1 MNKKKKMYLILAFI
15 FVFFGSLWFLTDN
28 INNLSFK
35 NNITNITRNLLE
47 MLRTS
52 IYIILIIVS
61 FISLLKNKRMP
72 KIYFVTFIFLS
83 FHTLVWIPEFFEY
96 IVSLFKNMDYVMTKF
111 FGFMF
116 TLIGV
121 IFLGLFYKT
130 KEKLQ

>member
-1 MNKKKKMYLILAFI
+1 MNKKKKIYLILAFI

-61 FISLLKNKRMP
+61 FISLLKNKRMS